1 MTLCIDRC
9 GDGPD
14 LALIHGWGV
23 GASAWD
29 ELLALLAPNFRVHR
43 VALPGYGNAP
53 DGADFKTTAA
63 AIAESLPPGCTLCG
77 WSLGALLA
85 LQALLLPPL
94 APQRFSRLILCG
106 ATPSFV
112 ERDGWPTAQPATLL
126 DRFDEAL
133 AQDAAATL
141 KRFIALFN
149 QGDHQARAITRTLSR
164 GLAADGLTDGATL
177 SRGLDWLRRVDL
189 RTAIKTIAQP
199 TLLIHGE
206 NDPLMPLAAAHWLAD
221 ALPDAQLEVFDGAAH
236 APFLNNRERFAQ
248 LLIDFCH
255 APVSR

>member
-1 MTLCIDRC
+1 MTLCIDRDD
-9 GDGPD
+9 DGPD

-23 GASAWD
+23 GAAAWD
-29 ELLALLAPNFRVHR
+29 ELLPLLAPHFRVHR

-63 AIAESLPPGCTLCG
+63 AIAESLPPGCALCG

-85 LQALLLPPL
+85 LQAALLVPPL

-112 ERDGWPTAQPATLL
+112 QRDGWPTAQPATLL

-133 AQDAAATL
+133 ANDATATL

-149 QGDHQARAITRTLSR
+149 QGDLQARAISRTFSR
-164 GLAADGLTDGATL
+164 ALAADGLADHATL
-177 SRGLDWLRRVDL
+177 ARGLGWLRRVDL
-189 RTAIKTIAQP
+189 RATIKAIAQTDARHP
-199 TLLIHGE
+199 RRGRSA
-206 NDPLMPLAAAHWLAD
+206 DAARRRVVARRRAAASASRSLRRR
-221 ALPDAQLEVFDGAAH
+221 GART
-236 APFLNNRERFAQ
+236 FR
-248 LLIDFCH
+248 
-255 APVSR
+255 